1 MKRFSLLFVILFLS
15 FLGAGRA
22 GAEDLDQPYAAKI
35 SEYTSEKFFLTELV
49 DHLPRAKGVPTPLEY
64 LGHIVGAPDILD
76 YSRDIHGY
84 MRALAKASPRVQVF
98 TMGPTDQG
106 KEMIL
111 VAVSSEANMARLGE
125 IRESLRQLAD
135 PRKLNEAQADK
146 LVLNGIPAYWLTGG
160 LHSREN
166 GSPEMLME
174 LAYRI
179 VAGESDWIR
188 SIRSNA
194 VVLIT
199 PILEVDGWDRA
210 VDAYRYGKAH
220 KGKQLIHLAYWGNY
234 VMHDN
239 NRDVIGMGLKL
250 SRNVLNTY
258 LQWHP
263 QVLHDLHESI
273 PFLYISAGTGPYNAW
288 LDPITINEWE
298 EMAAIE
304 VTELTRRGIPG
315 VWAHGF
321 WDGWAPT
328 YIEYAAIFHNSL
340 GRFYETFGGIGADT
354 QVRASGD
361 QSKRAWY
368 RPNPPFETIR
378 WSFRNNINLQQSGV
392 LVALKQVADNRQK
405 YLRQFLLK
413 SRRSVAKPGNEG
425 PAAYVIAADGKRPL
439 AAANLVNLLFSH
451 GVEIHQLEKEAEI
464 GVDKFAAGSYVIRMD
479 QPYSRCADM
488 LLDIQYYNP
497 KDPKP
502 YDDTG
507 WTLGPLF
514 NVKTAR
520 ITSAAIL
527 EQPMKRLPAPV
538 RISGSLE
545 KAPGT
550 TVFAV
555 NHRAENELFSLR
567 YALRDIRMRA
577 AEKGFS
583 VEGKRFNAGSLLIPL
598 KGNPADLPRRLEK
611 ALQKFGL
618 AAIGLAAMPDVASH
632 EVDCPRIAIAHSW
645 TYTQDDGWFRLAFEQ
660 LEIPYAYV
668 SLQDI
673 RDTPDLRRKYDC
685 IILPPGLIVGNVQ
698 RLVNGITA
706 GYPIPWQKT
715 AATPNLG
722 SPVSSADIRGG
733 LELQGVLNLQ
743 RFVAAGGLFIPI
755 ASSCQLPIDYGF
767 VESLA
772 IGRPKELQAPGVI
785 LAATVSDAFSPVVY
799 GYERDKPLAV
809 YFNRG
814 PVIETGIA
822 ASMGAT
828 SDDMREM
835 GDVPGK
841 PSGRGAPRDPDL
853 AQGRP
858 AKVEI
863 KGGGTGMEGDIK
875 EAFDMYLPRDLRTIR
890 VLLRFDA
897 AAKLLVS
904 GLLENGEALANKAA
918 VIDAPL
924 GQGHILFFAINPM
937 WRMETQ
943 GSIPLLLNAVLN
955 YRNLQAGSAKPA
967 AGK

>member
-1 MKRFSLLFVILFLS
+1 MKRSLIMFGVLYLIFSAW
-15 FLGAGRA
+15 GQA
-22 GAEDLDQPYAAKI
+22 GAEDLDQPYTARIK
-35 SEYTSEKFFLTELV
+35 EFTTEKFFLTELV
-49 DHLPRAKGVPTPLEY
+49 DHLPKAKGVPTPLDY
-64 LGHIVGAPDILD
+64 LGHIAGAPDILD
-76 YSRDIHGY
+76 YSREIHGY

-98 TMGPTDQG
+98 SMGPTDQG

-111 VAVSSEANMARLGE
+111 VAVSGEANMARLGD
-125 IRESLRQLAD
+125 IRGNLKKLAD
-135 PRKLNEAQADK
+135 PRKLDASQAEK
-146 LVLNGIPAYWLTGG
+146 LIVNGIPAYWLTGG

-179 VAGESDWIR
+179 AVGESDWIKA
-188 SIRSNA
+188 IRDNT

-210 VDAYRYGKAH
+210 VDAYRYSKAQ
-220 KGKQLIHLAYWGNY
+220 KGKKLIHLAFWGNY

-239 NRDVIGMGLKL
+239 NRDNIGMGLQL

-258 LQWHP
+258 MQWYP
-263 QVLHDLHESI
+263 QVMHDLHESI

-288 LDPITINEWE
+288 LDPIIINEWE

-304 VTELTRRGIPG
+304 VTELTRRGVPG

-321 WDGWAPT
+321 WDGWAPG

-354 QVRASGD
+354 QVRPSGD
-361 QSKRAWY
+361 QAKRAWY
-368 RPNPPFETIR
+368 RPSPPFDTIR

-405 YLRQFLLK
+405 YLRQFFLK
-413 SRRSVAKPGNEG
+413 SQRSVAKPRNEG
-425 PAAYVIAADGKRPL
+425 PAAYVITADGKRPL

-451 GVEIHQLEKEAEI
+451 GVEIHRLEKEAEI
-464 GVDKFAAGSYVIRMD
+464 GGDKFSAGSYVIRMD

-514 NVKTAR
+514 NVKTTR
-520 ITSAAIL
+520 VTSDKIL
-527 EQPMKRLPAPV
+527 EQPMNQLSAAVKLT
-538 RISGSLE
+538 GSL
-545 KAPGT
+545 KNTVGT
-550 TVFAV
+550 NVFV
-555 NHRAENELFSLR
+555 INHRAENELFSLR
-567 YALRDIRMRA
+567 YALKGIRMRV

-583 VEGKRFNAGSLLIPL
+583 QDEQRFNAGSLLIPL
-598 KGNPADLPRRLEK
+598 KGNPADLLQRLEK

-618 AAIGLAAMPDVASH
+618 AAVGLAAMPDVASH

-660 LEIPYAYV
+660 LQIPYAYI
-668 SLQDI
+668 SLQAI
-673 RDTPDLRRKYDC
+673 RDNPNLREQYDC
-685 IILPPGLIVGNVQ
+685 IILPPSLIVGNAQ

-722 SPVSSADIRGG
+722 SPDSSDDIRGG
-733 LELQGVLNLQ
+733 LELQGVMNLH
-743 RFVAAGGLFIPI
+743 RFVSAGGLFIPI

-772 IGRPKELQAPGVI
+772 ISKPKDLQATGVI
-785 LAATVSDAFSPVVY
+785 LNSTISDAFSPVVY
-799 GYERDKPLAV
+799 GYERDKPLGV

-822 ASMGAT
+822 ASMGMT

-835 GDVPGK
+835 GDVAGK
-841 PSGRGAPRDPDL
+841 PSGRGTPRDPDV
-853 AQGRP
+853 AQGRV
-858 AKVEI
+858 AKVDI

-875 EAFDMYLPRDLRTIR
+875 EAFDMYLPRDLRSIR

-897 AAKLLVS
+897 ANKLLVS
-904 GLLENGEALANKAA
+904 GLLENGDDLANKAA

-924 GQGHILFFAINPM
+924 GAGHIVFFAINPM
-937 WRMETQ
+937 WRLETQ